1 MAIPKYYEMYH
12 AFLSCLSDGMVHTNK
27 DIREY
32 VIKEFGITDGEA
44 AELLPSG
51 KQRILDNRIG
61 WCRAYLKKA
70 ELIESPARAQ
80 FFITEKGKALLQKT
94 VVIDDDVLM
103 QYQSFYSFKKGTKA
117 RTRSV
122 SAVNESETPQETLDR
137 VYSEVNAQ
145 LADDLY
151 TFIMS
156 QTPDFFEALVIRLLE
171 SMGYG
176 GTIQGAGMVTQSSR
190 DEGIDGI
197 INEDKLGFDQ
207 IYIQAKRWETD
218 KTVGRPE
225 IQKFV
230 GALAGQGA
238 TKGVFITTAHF
249 SSAAVEYAQ
258 KQHTTKVIL
267 IDGKRLTDLM
277 IEHELGVTTEYTY
290 KIRKIDTDFFSEE

>member
-103 QYQSFYSFKKGTKA
+103 QYPSFVAFS
-117 RTRSV
+117 
-122 SAVNESETPQETLDR
+122 
-137 VYSEVNAQ
+137 
-145 LADDLY
+145 
-151 TFIMS
+151 
-156 QTPDFFEALVIRLLE
+156 PD
-171 SMGYG
+171 
-176 GTIQGAGMVTQSSR
+176 TIG
-190 DEGIDGI
+190 
-197 INEDKLGFDQ
+197 
-207 IYIQAKRWETD
+207 
-218 KTVGRPE
+218 
-225 IQKFV
+225 
-230 GALAGQGA
+230 
-238 TKGVFITTAHF
+238 F
-249 SSAAVEYAQ
+249 SS
-258 KQHTTKVIL
+258 
-267 IDGKRLTDLM
+267 
-277 IEHELGVTTEYTY
+277 
-290 KIRKIDTDFFSEE
+290 